1 MIHENR
7 IYAVISMIALILVIV
22 YYLLYV
28 GEKYNYEYILYMQ
41 NNTNFPLQTNTS
53 YSDLVVF
60 NSNTLI
66 HSIPISRVYLDAY
79 ENYSRNG
86 RFIATFSVSSDNIEI
101 IALNDRGNRV
111 GTTEKGNLSPYYPVY
126 VNFNVDKDT
135 KYVYLQYRTSSQN
148 VILNKLSIEFF

>member
-66 HSIPISRVYLDAY
+66 HSIPISRVYLDSY

-86 RFIATFSVSSDNIEI
+86 RFIATFSVPSDNIEI

-111 GTTEKGNLSPYYPVY
+111 GTAEKGNLSPYYPVY

-148 VILNKLSIEFF
+148 VVLNKLSIEFF